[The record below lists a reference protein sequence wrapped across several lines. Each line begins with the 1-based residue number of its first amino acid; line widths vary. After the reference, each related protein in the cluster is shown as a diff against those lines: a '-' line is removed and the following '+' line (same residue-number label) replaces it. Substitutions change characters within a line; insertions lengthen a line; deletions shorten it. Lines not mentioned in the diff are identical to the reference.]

1 MSKDKVDINIK
12 PFGFLDLLE
21 FKKLI
26 PNRKNRIAGASAEPI
41 NETPPVNVLASR
53 LHPDCQYLSVSEI
66 IENTDK
72 AKTYKLIPDRN
83 SGTFELAQFRSG
95 QYLSFTFNIE
105 DTVVTRPYSIS
116 SSPKDALNGF
126 YEITVER
133 TNGGYVSNYIFNNW
147 QIGTEVKCSDP
158 QGHFYYERLRDSKK
172 VIGLAGGCGI
182 TPFKSIAKSIID
194 GTLDIEMTLLYGSNT
209 VNDIIFHKE
218 LDDMAKESEG
228 KFKIIH
234 VLSEEKVK
242 GYEDGF
248 LTCNLIKRY
257 ADSKDTTI
265 FICGPQVMYKFLH
278 KELQD
283 LNLRKKFL
291 RWETFGEIKDINQ
304 VEEYPR
310 DKTKENYEIIVHM
323 GGNKQSITAL
333 AKESVLV
340 AMERAGMNPP
350 SICRSGSCGF
360 CRSLLIKGDIYITDT
375 DDGRRLAD
383 KEYGYIHPCSSFPL
397 SDLEIIVPRAR

>member
-1 MSKDKVDINIK
+1 MSKNKVDINIK

-26 PNRKNRIAGASAEPI
+26 PGRKNRIAGASAEPI
-41 NETPPVNVLASR
+41 NETPPVNALANR
-53 LHPDCQYLSVSEI
+53 LHPDYQYLSVSEI
-66 IENTDK
+66 IENTEK
-72 AKTYKLIPDRN
+72 AKTYRLIPDKN
-83 SGTFELAQFRSG
+83 SGTFDLAQFRPG

-116 SSPKDALNGF
+116 SSPKEALSGF
-126 YEITVER
+126 YEITIEK
-133 TNGGYVSNYIFNNW
+133 TNGGYVSNHIFNNW

-158 QGHFYYERLRDSKK
+158 QGHFYYEKLRDSKK

-194 GTLDIEMTLLYGSNT
+194 GTSDIELTLFYGSNT
-209 VNDIIFHKE
+209 INDIIFHKE
-218 LDDMAKESEG
+218 LDELAKESEG
-228 KFKIIH
+228 KIKIIH
-234 VLSEEKVK
+234 VLSEEKA
-242 GYEDGF
+242 EDFENGF
-248 LTCNLIKRY
+248 LTCDLIKKY
-257 ADSKDTTI
+257 VNPKDTTV

-278 KELQD
+278 KELQA
-283 LNLRKKFL
+283 LNLRRKFI

-310 DKTKENYEIIVHM
+310 GKTKENYQIIVHM
-323 GGNKQSITAL
+323 GGNKQSITAS

-360 CRSLLIKGDIYITDT
+360 CRSLLIKGDVYITDT